1 VASTTRQE
9 TQQELDRLLDR
20 IELLIARQLLDRP
33 RQTSTEPP
41 LTTCAGGVKSVKL
54 DSSTDIDADDGIFL
68 PKLVVVLY
76 VVIRHSM

>member
-1 VASTTRQE
+1 VS
-9 TQQELDRLLDR
+9 
-20 IELLIARQLLDRP
+20 
-33 RQTSTEPP
+33 
-41 LTTCAGGVKSVKL
+41 SVKL